1 MIPPMHAGLDL
12 AACTT
17 SHAGVGRYVEELARA
32 LLAQTSP
39 DDHLDELVL
48 FAGDRPP
55 AWLLQSLHPSVHPR
69 VPLNV
74 RVETRYAGQVH
85 PAVRANLFLGPWL
98 ARMGIQV
105 FHSPDT
111 LGFPLICRRCVAL
124 VATIHDLIP
133 QLFPQSVTRGHR
145 LIRCAMLP
153 LVVRRADRLIVDSQ
167 ATARDLLE
175 LFPDAARKVRVVHLG
190 VDSRFAPAPLHEVA
204 ALRQRLDLP
213 SEYML
218 YLGTLS
224 PRKNLDRVFEAYG
237 LLQERKEDV
246 PPLVVAGKPGW
257 LWEPIMRK
265 VDALGLRTRVIFC
278 GFVPDEGLPALL
290 TGATLFA
297 LPSLYEGFGLPV
309 LEAMA
314 CGTPVVTS
322 DRSSLPEVAGDAAV
336 LVDPESPE
344 AIADGIRRVLHD
356 NPYRAE
362 LRRRGFDRAR
372 AFRWE
377 VTARQTMAVYR
388 EALAQH

>member
-1 MIPPMHAGLDL
+1 MPPMRAGIDL

-17 SHAGVGRYVEELARA
+17 SHAGIGRYVNELAHA
-32 LLAQTSP
+32 LLAQTSS

-55 AWLLQSLHPSVHPR
+55 AGLLQSLHPSAHPCGP
-69 VPLNV
+69 VNV
-74 RVETRYAGQVH
+74 RVETRYAYHVH
-85 PAVRANLFLGPWL
+85 PVVRANLFLGPWL
-98 ARMGIQV
+98 ARVGVQV

-111 LGFPLICRRCVAL
+111 LGFPLTCRRCVAL

-145 LIRCAMLP
+145 LIRSAMLP
-153 LVVRRADRLIVDSQ
+153 LVMRRADRLIVDSQ

-175 LFPDAARKVRVVHLG
+175 RFPDAESKVRVVHLG
-190 VDSRFAPAPLHEVA
+190 VASRFAPAPPHEVA
-204 ALRQRLDLP
+204 ALRRRLGLP
-213 SEYML
+213 SEYVL

-224 PRKNLDRVFEAYG
+224 PRKNLDRLLEAFG
-237 LLQERKEDV
+237 LLQEREGDV

-257 LWEPIMRK
+257 LWEGLIRK
-265 VDALGLRTRVIFC
+265 VDALRLRRRVIFC

-322 DRSSLPEVAGDAAV
+322 DRSALPEVAGDAAL

-344 AIADGIRRVLHD
+344 AIADGMRRVLND
-356 NPYRAE
+356 DPYRAE

-372 AFRWE
+372 GFRWD
-377 VTARQTMAVYR
+377 VSARQTMAVYR